1 VALVETPTVQELFD
15 EVAER
20 LVGEDPEVEQG
31 RMFRAGGLRT
41 AGKFFAF
48 VVKDE
53 LVVKLP
59 AGRVD
64 ELVADGA
71 GRRFDPGHGRLM
83 KEWVSL
89 RPVDGA
95 ACAAYVVEAR
105 TFVAAQA
112 RT

>member
-1 VALVETPTVQELFD
+1 VHVEAVTVQDLFD
-15 EVAER
+15 EVAQR
-20 LVGEDPEVEQG
+20 LLAEDPEVEQG
-31 RMFRAGGLRT
+31 RMFRAVGLKT

-59 AGRVD
+59 AERVD
-64 ELVADGA
+64 ELVTTGA

-83 KEWVSL
+83 KEWATL
-89 RPVDGA
+89 RPADET

-112 RT
+112 AR

>member
-1 VALVETPTVQELFD
+1 MAVQQLFD
-15 EVAER
+15 DVAER
-20 LVGEDPEVEQG
+20 LLGEDTGLEHG
-31 RMFRAGGLRT
+31 RMMNAFGLKT
-41 AGKFFAF
+41 SGKFFAM

-59 AGRVD
+59 AERVD
-64 ELVADGA
+64 ALIAGGT

-89 RPVDGA
+89 RPADEA

-105 TFVAAQA
+105 SFIASRAK
-112 RT
+112 R